1 MRSWNFIQ
9 QELPMQF
16 FRSRTIE
23 GGLQVE
29 LDQDSARLLYEL
41 VDAAAV
47 TDARYKPLD
56 GLARTLRNTLQ
67 HKE

>member
-1 MRSWNFIQ
+1 
-9 QELPMQF
+9 MQF
-16 FRSRTIE
+16 FRSRTIA
-23 GGLQVE
+23 GGVQIE

-41 VDAAAV
+41 VYAAAV
-47 TDARYKPLD
+47 MDTAYKPLD